1 MIRRLPKGEETLPVV
16 EVDGELLTSGGLEKA
31 YPRLRL
37 VGLREPA
44 STKLLIQRKRMRIKQ
59 GRVRTIYRP
68 QYSLTAEE
76 QLRHMEL
83 QDAIGLEL
91 IDVERKLL
99 EEELRILRGDYGR
112 S

>member
-16 EVDGELLTSGGLEKA
+16 EVDGELLTLGGLEKA
-31 YPRLRL
+31 HPRLRL
-37 VGLREPA
+37 DELREPA
-44 STKLLIQRKRMRIKQ
+44 STSLLIERKRKRINQ
-59 GRVRTIYRP
+59 GRVGTIYRP

-83 QDAIGLEL
+83 QDVIGLEL
-91 IDVERKLL
+91 IEVERKLL

>member
-1 MIRRLPKGEETLPVV
+1 MRRLPKGEETLPVIEV
-16 EVDGELLTSGGLEKA
+16 EGKLLTSSGLEKA

-37 VGLREPA
+37 VDLKQPA
-44 STKLLIQRKRMRIKQ
+44 STRLLIERKRMRVNQ
-59 GRVRTIYRP
+59 GRVRTIYRFT
-68 QYSLTAEE
+68 YELTPED

-91 IDVERKLL
+91 IEVERKLL

>member
-1 MIRRLPKGEETLPVV
+1 MVRRLPKGEETLPIV
-16 EVDGELLTSGGLEKA
+16 EVDEELLTPVGLEKA
-31 YPRLRL
+31 HPRLRL
-37 VGLREPA
+37 ADLKQPA
-44 STKLLIQRKRMRIKQ
+44 PTRLLVERKRMRVNQ
-59 GRVRTIYRP
+59 GRVGTIYRP

-91 IDVERKLL
+91 IEVERNLL
-99 EEELRILRGDYGR
+99 EEEVKILRGDYGH

>member
-1 MIRRLPKGEETLPVV
+1 MRKLPKGEETLPVI
-16 EVDGELLTSGGLEKA
+16 EIEGELLTPSGLEKA
-31 YPRLRL
+31 HPRLRL
-37 VGLREPA
+37 VDLKQPA
-44 STKLLIQRKRMRIKQ
+44 STRLLIERKRMRVNQ